1 MMIFSLE
8 PKYLNVLFCLVIIAS
23 VTNNICFMA
32 LKIVRVDEL
41 KNWQNGSFQISEVSL
56 KNFRS
61 YWSQVIEFEAE
72 LY

>member
-56 KNFRS
+56 KSFRS
-61 YWSQVIEFEAE
+61 YWS
-72 LY
+72 